1 MDLGWFYIA
10 FGAFVIVAF
19 GNAVNLT
26 DGLDGLATMPV
37 IIACLAFLSSPT
49 WSATPSSRPISG
61 SRTCSGVGDL
71 TVLLRRS
78 SAPGSASCGS
88 TRLPPRFSW

>member
-1 MDLGWFYIA
+1 MVDLGWFYIV

-37 IIACLAFLSSPT
+37 IIAIASP
-49 WSATPSSRPISG
+49 
-61 SRTCSGVGDL
+61 
-71 TVLLRRS
+71 
-78 SAPGSASCGS
+78 SC
-88 TRLPPRFSW
+88 